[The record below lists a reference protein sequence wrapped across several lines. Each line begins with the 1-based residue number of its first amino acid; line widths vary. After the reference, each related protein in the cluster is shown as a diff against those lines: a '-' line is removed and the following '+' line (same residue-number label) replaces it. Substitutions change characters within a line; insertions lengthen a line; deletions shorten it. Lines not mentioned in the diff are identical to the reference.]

1 MKNLII
7 GAIIVALLAGAGF
20 YVYKAGYLNKYLNKV
35 SIMDTPTV
43 VKNIKSIQELST
55 ACFYEEII
63 QSEPIKKKDSLIIIA
78 NGKVRA
84 GFDLKELGE
93 ENITIEHDTTLS
105 IVLPDVKIFTFAIN
119 PNDVKFIEG
128 QKAKNEKVFNRAI
141 AKAQKRIE
149 EDAIKDGILDK
160 ARESGKKQLT
170 ELFKAFGFKEVY
182 VDIE

>member
-1 MKNLII
+1 MKKII
-7 GAIIVALLAGAGF
+7 IAAIIVALLGGAAF
-20 YVYKAGYLNKYLNKV
+20 FLYKAGFLDKYLKKV

-78 NGKVRA
+78 NGRVRA
-84 GFDLKELGE
+84 GFDLNNLSD
-93 ENITIEHDTTLS
+93 ENISIENDTVLS
-105 IVLPDVKIFTFAIN
+105 ITLPEATIFDVIVN
-119 PNDVKFIEG
+119 PKDVRFIEG
-128 QKAKNEKVFNRAI
+128 NKVSNEKAYDRAVS
-141 AKAQKRIE
+141 KATKRIK
-149 EDAIKDGILDK
+149 EDALNDGILDK
-160 ARESGKKQLT
+160 ATESGKKQLT

>member
-1 MKNLII
+1 MKKL
-7 GAIIVALLAGAGF
+7 IVAAVILALLGGVAFFA
-20 YVYKAGYLNKYLNKV
+20 YKAGYFDKYMKKV

-84 GFDLKELGE
+84 GFDLKNLSD
-93 ENITIEHDTTLS
+93 ENISIEGDSVLS
-105 IVLPDVKIFTFAIN
+105 ITLPEAKIFDVIVN
-119 PNDVKFIEG
+119 PKDIQFIEG
-128 QKAKNEKVFNRAI
+128 NKASNEKAYNKVVS
-141 AKAQKRIE
+141 KATKRIR
-149 EDAIKDGILDK
+149 EDALNDGILDK
-160 ARESGKKQLT
+160 ATESGKKQLT